1 MFILQYSLCTHSH
14 TPHGVPRVHLSMI
27 YAIPEHQSL
36 ASAEEPE
43 GKEGKHQ
50 ENSKCVIRHLDYEL
64 DCTGSTQ
71 DDRKQE
77 IGFPQ
82 LNFYIYSTH

>member
-1 MFILQYSLCTHSH
+1 
-14 TPHGVPRVHLSMI
+14 MI

-43 GKEGKHQ
+43 GKEGKRQ
-50 ENSKCVIRHLDYEL
+50 ENSKCFIRRLDYEL